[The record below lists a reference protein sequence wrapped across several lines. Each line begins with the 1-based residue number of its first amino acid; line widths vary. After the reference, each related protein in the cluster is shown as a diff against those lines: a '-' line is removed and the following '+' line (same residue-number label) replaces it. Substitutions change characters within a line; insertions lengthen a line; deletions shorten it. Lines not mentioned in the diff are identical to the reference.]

1 MDTEILSLPTDT
13 GVNIEDYAGK
23 KTFHAR
29 ILCIVRKKEQ
39 ACLIVQP
46 GHIKT

>member
-23 KTFHAR
+23 KSFMHGYYA
-29 ILCIVRKKEQ
+29 L
-39 ACLIVQP
+39 
-46 GHIKT
+46 